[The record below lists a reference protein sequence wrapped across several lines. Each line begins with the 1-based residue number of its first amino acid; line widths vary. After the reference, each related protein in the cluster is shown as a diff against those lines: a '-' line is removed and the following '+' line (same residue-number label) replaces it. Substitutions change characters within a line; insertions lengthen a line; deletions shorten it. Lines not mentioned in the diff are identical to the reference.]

1 MTTQSLSGWA
11 VAPTTRARSAV
22 RGRAVPAITVGLA
35 GTAVALAGASSPSY
49 WGDEAASVMSA
60 ERSIPALFAMLGNVD
75 AVHGLYYLFL
85 HFWIGVFGTSELAT
99 RAPSAI
105 AVGVAA
111 AGVLTLMRRFT
122 SLRVAVLASVVFL
135 LLPRIAY
142 AGIEARSYAMGA
154 AVAVWLTVWFA
165 RLVASRRA
173 RMLEWIGFGA
183 AVGASAYLFLY
194 LLLLAP
200 VYAIVLLITPGLR
213 QRVRGGLLAGTAAV
227 LVAAPMVLAA
237 VGQRGQVSFLARRD
251 YANAYSV
258 LVDQWFGWVPLAV
271 AAWLLI
277 IVGVIAA
284 KRLSPNRRQG
294 VVLLV
299 VWLVLPTAALLIGN
313 ALLAPMYNI
322 RYLTFC
328 APAAAM
334 LVAVGA
340 AAVPGVI
347 ERMRSARAAR
357 RSVRGLPTSTR
368 RLRASTLTLE
378 IVAVVAILALPVCI
392 AERGPFAKDDGSDLR
407 QAATAVDHIAQ
418 TGDAIV
424 FDSATRPSQ
433 RPRLA
438 LRLYP
443 QDFAGTVDVGL
454 RVPYTQRAELWD
466 TVAPVS
472 ALAPE
477 LSSFRRVI
485 AVELRGSAS
494 VDLAALEAQGFVVE
508 AVHHVHRTDIY
519 TLTREIA

>member
-347 ERMRSARAAR
+347 ERMRSARACRPRPEGSAPRPSPSRSSPSWRSSRCRCASPSAAHSR
-357 RSVRGLPTSTR
+357 RTTEATSGRRPRPWTTSRRRATPSCSTAPRVLPSGRGSPSGSTR
-368 RLRASTLTLE
+368 RTSPERSTSGSGFPT
-378 IVAVVAILALPVCI
+378 
-392 AERGPFAKDDGSDLR
+392 RNGPSSG
-407 QAATAVDHIAQ
+407 T
-418 TGDAIV
+418 
-424 FDSATRPSQ
+424 PS
-433 RPRLA
+433 PR
-438 LRLYP
+438 
-443 QDFAGTVDVGL
+443 
-454 RVPYTQRAELWD
+454 
-466 TVAPVS
+466 
-472 ALAPE
+472 
-477 LSSFRRVI
+477 
-485 AVELRGSAS
+485 S
-494 VDLAALEAQGFVVE
+494 V
-508 AVHHVHRTDIY
+508 H
-519 TLTREIA
+519 